1 VAALKGCPTYEEQLP
16 AAGDAARLIATG
28 EKRMA
33 YTHHELKGK
42 TIQELRDIA
51 KDVQHDAV
59 QGYSQMN
66 KEHLLPALCTA
77 LGIPIHEH
85 HDVVGIDKPA
95 IKAKM
100 HELKNKRDEAV
111 GSGDRALLKSV
122 RRQIHGLNRQI
133 RSHVARS

>member
-1 VAALKGCPTYEEQLP
+1 
-16 AAGDAARLIATG
+16 
-28 EKRMA
+28 MA
-33 YTHHELKGK
+33 YTFHELKGK
-42 TIQELRDIA
+42 TIQELREIA
-51 KDVQHDAV
+51 KDVHHDAV

-66 KEHLLPALCTA
+66 KEHLLPALCAA

-100 HELKNKRDEAV
+100 RELKKKRDEAV
-111 GSGDRALLKSV
+111 ESGDHAVLKSV